1 VKDIITSERPDSRPT
16 RLKGVLSLRFRQ
28 DEMLDSI
35 FRLSIIL
42 REAVVLANMFR
53 PRRNDEG
60 LYLTLR
66 ISPDHGS
73 PWILLRPA

>member
-1 VKDIITSERPDSRPT
+1 
-16 RLKGVLSLRFRQ
+16 
-28 DEMLDSI
+28 MLDSI